1 MTKIDVFSAKGV
13 KKEAVNLPK
22 DFIGEENPAL
32 LAQAIRVYEGRLH
45 RGISKVK
52 TRGEVVASKRKIYR
66 QKGTGKARH
75 GALSAPIFVGGGKAH
90 GPKGVKRKLEL
101 PKKMRRKAVSVA
113 LGAKVKEGNLIV
125 VESPSSLKK
134 TKEAQ
139 KLIDKVLANKK
150 KKGKVSFVL
159 SEKSLSAVR
168 AIRNIP
174 NAQAIYY
181 HNLNAHQVFY
191 GGVLVLDK
199 EILAPK
205 TKAKTGK
212 KKTTTVKTGKTK
224 K

>member
-22 DFIGEENPAL
+22 GFIEEENPAL

-45 RGISKVK
+45 RGLSKVK

-90 GPKGVKRKLEL
+90 GPKGIKRKLEL
-101 PKKMRRKAVSVA
+101 PKKMRRKAVGVA
-113 LGAKVKEGNLIV
+113 LGAKVKDGKLVV
-125 VESPSSLKK
+125 VEGISSLKK
-134 TKEAQ
+134 TNEAQ
-139 KLIDKVLANKK
+139 KLVDKVLSGK
-150 KKGKVSFVL
+150 KKGSKVSFIL

-168 AIRNIP
+168 VIRNIP
-174 NAQAIYY
+174 NAEAIYF
-181 HNLNAHQVFY
+181 HNLNAHQVFH
-191 GGVLVLDK
+191 GGMLVLDK

-205 TKAKTGK
+205 TKTEK
-212 KKTTTVKTGKTK
+212 KKPVATKEGKAK